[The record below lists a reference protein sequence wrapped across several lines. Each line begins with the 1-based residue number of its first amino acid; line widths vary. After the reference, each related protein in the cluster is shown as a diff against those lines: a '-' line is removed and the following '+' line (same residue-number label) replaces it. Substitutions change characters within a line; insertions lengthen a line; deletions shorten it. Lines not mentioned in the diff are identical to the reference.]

1 MKNNRI
7 ITILMLLLFLT
18 YLICYKETRI
28 IEGHSGGG
36 GRGGGRGGSSF
47 GGRGGGH
54 GPSSFFSGGY
64 GGGHIGGHG
73 GGSISYN
80 SGIGNNQGRNDL
92 DIIGSNPFGST
103 IIIV

>member
-1 MKNNRI
+1 M

-28 IEGHSGGG
+28 IEGHVGGC
-36 GRGGGRGGSSF
+36 GGRGGSSF
-47 GGRGGGH
+47 GGRGSGH
-54 GPSSFFSGGY
+54 GPSSFFSAGY

-80 SGIGNNQGRNDL
+80 SGIGNNQGSSDL
-92 DIIGSNPFGST
+92 DIVGVNPFGST